1 MALDLTPAG
10 LWAEV
15 DKAQKHRDTFLGES
29 YRESIERFVGPGYRT
44 TVSSPIDFNNHS
56 YKMLSA
62 FLPMLASGNPR
73 VRTKTPRQGSAAAL
87 AKAAEFAQN
96 RNWQLTNMKRTVEHL
111 ATDWFFKWAVAL
123 TSPRPVMGL
132 LEREDPPYRPTT
144 KRLSL
149 LDYVWD
155 PVALQ
160 PAETRYQAHR
170 IIRDQDSIQREA
182 EEFPNRGWNPDVAA
196 ALNRDSIE
204 RERRGDKL
212 QDSYPRDEVELWEV
226 WVPEAEL
233 DAGVT
238 ESGKAFKPMAERGFH
253 GTIYTISRDAAAWV
267 REPRPY
273 FGHRDGPYT
282 FNGYLYVPDRAVHLS
297 MLTATAA
304 QAEIHNAVWNAA
316 VEAIKR
322 YKKGVAVSSSAA
334 ADLAEK
340 VKGFEDLDVFEIEGW
355 AEDIGKAIS
364 EIEKGGI
371 TQQHMTMLQ
380 VLGLNLEQMSGLSEA
395 AQGQVS
401 GDATATEASIANMS
415 SSRRM
420 GYAAEK
426 FNAGM
431 LLPIAEKETFFLT
444 MDPRGEIALG
454 PEAEGVFIDPV
465 TGEPIEYPALQGGLK
480 YASLLEDMD
489 IGLEPTAQRYTSEV
503 LEAEIANQMDAWL
516 ATFGPMIP
524 QMPWIEW
531 EQHLQRKADQW
542 RDPSFAKVV
551 NVNKARVMGQMMFQ
565 MNLQGIPPTPTPQ
578 PRLGADIQ
586 PTPSLKTSEKVGGFA
601 RNARPGGNAG
611 PQKAQNLKGPRV
623 GGGSSKTTTTMNG
636 KA

>member
-1 MALDLTPAG
+1 MALDLTAEG
-10 LWAEV
+10 LNAER
-15 DKAQKHRDTFLGES
+15 DKAIDHRDSYLGDG
-29 YRESIERFVGPGYRT
+29 YRESIERFVGPGFRR
-44 TVSSPIDFNNHS
+44 TVSGPTDFNNHA
-56 YKMLSA
+56 YKLLSV

-96 RNWQLTNMKRTVEHL
+96 RNWQLTNMKRTVEQL
-111 ATDWFFKWAVAL
+111 ATDWFFKWSVAL

-149 LDYVWD
+149 LDYIWD

-160 PAETRYQAHR
+160 PSECRYQAHR
-170 IIRDQDSIQREA
+170 IIRDKDSLAREA
-182 EEFPNRGWNPDVAA
+182 DEFPGRGWNLDAIAQISSTP
-196 ALNRDSIE
+196 E
-204 RERRGDKL
+204 REKRGEKL
-212 QDSYPRDEVELWEV
+212 QDNYDRDEVEFWEF

-233 DAGVT
+233 EDATT
-238 ESGKAFKPMAERGFH
+238 EAGKRFQPTPERGFH
-253 GTIYTISRDAAAWV
+253 GTVYTVSRDLGIFL

-304 QAEIHNAVWNAA
+304 QAEVHNAVWNAA

-322 YKKGVAVSSSAA
+322 YKKGIAVSSSAA

-340 VKGFEDLDVFEIEGW
+340 IKGFEDMDVFEIEGW
-355 AEDIGKAIS
+355 AEDIGKAIT
-364 EIEKGGI
+364 EIEKGGL

-395 AQGQVS
+395 AMGQVS
-401 GDATATEASIANMS
+401 GDSTATEASIANMS

-444 MDPRGEIALG
+444 MHPKGEIALG

-465 TGEPIEYPALQGGLK
+465 TGEPIEYPALQGTLK

-503 LEAEIANQMDAWL
+503 LEAQIATEMDAWI

-565 MNLQGIPPTPTPQ
+565 MNLQGIPPTSTPQ
-578 PRLGADIQ
+578 PRLASDIQ
-586 PTPSLKTSEKVGGFA
+586 PAPSLKTSEKVGGFS

-611 PQKAQNLKGPRV
+611 PQKAQDLKGPRQP
-623 GGGSSKTTTTMNG
+623 GASSATSMNG